1 MAKSAQQVRAR
12 WQTGASGAGA
22 SWSDGVQ
29 NTQIDVIGRAIQALP
44 AAAAGYAEAISSGRT
59 ARALQAVG
67 TAGWKSAVAKKQGN
81 YATGIAAGGDK
92 FERSMSKL
100 LPFLESTVAGLP
112 ARVPGNPSANLQRV
126 SGVVM
131 ALHANKGNFKG

>member
-1 MAKSAQQVRAR
+1 MAKSAQQVREK
-12 WQTGASGAGA
+12 WQAGASGAGGR
-22 SWSDGVQ
+22 WSDGIQ
-29 NTQIDVIGRAIQALP
+29 STQVDVIGRAIQALP

-67 TAGWKSAVAKKQGN
+67 TSGWKAASAKKSAN
-81 YATGIAAGGDK
+81 YGTGIAAGGDK
-92 FERSMSKL
+92 FQSSMAKL